1 MERKDFIK
9 WLETCTEYKN
19 VGSDDSSWEFVYD
32 SYYDIDYYYLDI
44 SDEDVL
50 TFKWLRKY
58 WGGSDWQEDEYNF
71 EDFKRRF
78 EENSL
83 TDY

>member
-1 MERKDFIK
+1 MERKKFTE
-9 WLETCTEYKN
+9 WLETCTEYKCWS
-19 VGSDDSSWEFVYD
+19 GDDSSWEYVYD

-44 SDEDVL
+44 SDKGVV

-58 WGGSDWQEDEYNF
+58 WGGSDWQEDEYDF
-71 EDFKRRF
+71 ESFKRRF
-78 EENSL
+78 ESDSL